1 MASDGTPA
9 RKMRRI
15 LDDDDDL
22 PDITEPGFLKP
33 QKAATPQFTEE
44 NAEAESDAEGLFS
57 DDEEE
62 GSEKEEK
69 PSSRKKR
76 QVCAYYYAY
85 RFRSR
90 DESEGE
96 EFPRE
101 DERMDEDRR
110 APIVQERSLPNLPNP
125 APSDGNVTFIQF
137 SSNM

>member
-22 PDITEPGFLKP
+22 PDTTDPGFLKL
-33 QKAATPQFTEE
+33 QKAATPQFTDE
-44 NAEAESDAEGLFS
+44 NAEADSDAEGLFS
-57 DDEEE
+57 DDEGD

-76 QVCAYYYAY
+76 QVCIYYDAY

-96 EFPRE
+96 EFLRE
-101 DERMDEDRR
+101 DEGMDEERR

-125 APSDGNVTFIQF
+125 APSDGKVTLIQ
-137 SSNM
+137 SLYNM